1 MPISLGVRERG
12 CPYHCDSAFCHRVGE
27 REDPGDDDD
36 PQAFPNALLSTTRLP
51 RKINV
56 VQPADLSNKHPGAL
70 YYSIDNRNI
79 LGMTTLTHVY
89 VRRANFIT
97 KLRFEIVELRS
108 FA

>member
-1 MPISLGVRERG
+1 MWSSQLTSL
-12 CPYHCDSAFCHRVGE
+12 
-27 REDPGDDDD
+27 
-36 PQAFPNALLSTTRLP
+36 
-51 RKINV
+51 INTL
-56 VQPADLSNKHPGAL
+56 AAL